1 MLKTQLIEVVY
12 LNKNY
17 FLIIGIVGIALML
30 ALGCTTQSINK
41 YSYETTQEQEVSEEP
56 GVITEV
62 TVPSETIKTSPAAA
76 YASAM
81 DWYPVAKEEALK
93 WRTDAKLIEI
103 RGDNKENSEYIA
115 IDGKSYKWEYSFVS
129 VSKMA
134 KYKLTVE
141 KGKITKND
149 TYDEPTA
156 KMQYDSSP
164 SGDMWVI
171 DSTGAVETVNSKA
184 GGSDLLLTRN
194 NVKANYLLK
203 IEGMNAASPITW
215 IIGYYPESY
224 GQSLVVQINGETG
237 NII

>member
-1 MLKTQLIEVVY
+1 MLRTQLIEVIY

-17 FLIIGIVGIALML
+17 FLIIGIVGIALVL

-56 GVITEV
+56 GVTTEV
-62 TVPSETIKTSPAAA
+62 TVPSETIKTAPAVV

-81 DWYPVAKEEALK
+81 DWYPVAKEEAIK

-103 RGDNKENSEYIA
+103 RGDNKEDGKYIA
-115 IDGKSYKWEYSFVS
+115 IDGKSYKWEYSFIS
-129 VSKMA
+129 VSKLV
-134 KYKLTVE
+134 KYKITVE
-141 KGKITKND
+141 KGKIIQNV
-149 TYDEPTA
+149 TYDEPLA
-156 KMQYDSSP
+156 KMQYETSP

-184 GGSDLLLTRN
+184 GGTDLLATRN
-194 NVKANYLLK
+194 NVKANYLLR
-203 IEGMNAASPITW
+203 IEGMGAASPITW
-215 IIGYYPESY
+215 TIGYYPENY
-224 GQSLVVQINGETG
+224 GQSLVVFINGETG